1 MLPYYHLVSDEDL
14 VHVRHLFRYRD
25 VRTFNEDL
33 DFLLKHYDPVAL
45 DDVIAAVSR
54 GTKLPR
60 HSFLLTF
67 DDGFRE
73 IHDVV
78 APVLLA
84 RGIPAVFFLNTSFL
98 DNRALFFRCKASILA
113 DSVDGGGSS
122 VLEGTV
128 LELRSAGVQAAGDA
142 RANILSVGFSR
153 RHVLDRIAELLDV
166 DFQLFLREHKP
177 YLTSDQVRSLQ
188 DDGFHIGAHSADHP
202 LYSDLDLPGQLN
214 RAFDS
219 LAASA
224 RTCHPPHT
232 LFSFPF
238 RSMISVCPQPF
249 CSGMWWLHPGHCPDP
264 SFTYGPVDHAKYLSD
279 GYCFFEPRFSRKP
292 KTEARTKKLG
302 RNGGWLRE
310 PV

>member
-1 MLPYYHLVSDEDL
+1 M
-14 VHVRHLFRYRD
+14 R
-25 VRTFNEDL
+25 RTS
-33 DFLLKHYDPVAL
+33 
-45 DDVIAAVSR
+45 AAVFPGVDPR
-54 GTKLPR
+54 KLFQAGLQHPARLAGSVRAAVITPGNFPR
-60 HSFLLTF
+60 
-67 DDGFRE
+67 R
-73 IHDVV
+73 
-78 APVLLA
+78 P
-84 RGIPAVFFLNTSFL
+84 
-98 DNRALFFRCKASILA
+98 
-113 DSVDGGGSS
+113 
-122 VLEGTV
+122 
-128 LELRSAGVQAAGDA
+128 
-142 RANILSVGFSR
+142 
-153 RHVLDRIAELLDV
+153 VLDRIAELLDV
-166 DFQLFLREHKP
+166 DFQVFLREHKP

-188 DDGFHIGAHSADHP
+188 DDGFHTGAHSADHP

-219 LAASA
+219 LAAIA

-302 RNGGWLRE
+302 RNGGWLRQ